1 MDNQEQDLHED
12 DDQGQ
17 KSFNSSLAS
26 RVWKIGALTTGVS
39 TNIITNK
46 IKEKILPKKEGEEKN
61 ESFINSQI
69 AEKIVKVMGEL
80 KGPWMKIGQ
89 YLSLHDASG
98 EDEFLKMFSA
108 LHYESP
114 SMSYYFTKMQIES
127 ELGKSPEFLYKSFSR
142 KPIGAASIGQVHEA
156 YLKSGE
162 KVAVKVQYP
171 DMDKIIKSDISAL
184 KLGLM
189 PLKVFL
195 KNRLDP
201 LINEVEDVLVNELD
215 YTKEAK
221 NLDIFREFH
230 KEHKNVVIPE
240 YYESHTSKRVLTMRF
255 IEGKPFEKALEEE
268 HYTVQEKNNLA
279 HIMIQSLLHT
289 LFNHN
294 MIHADPHPGNFLII
308 DKETIALLDFGCIK
322 VFEKSFVDNYKH
334 LVRSII
340 GKDSEGTRKA
350 YVDLGFVD
358 SSEKEK
364 LDALEEFSEFLS
376 LPYRSKDNFDL
387 AENLSKLKEGQIEFK
402 KMSEKVGFRVP
413 KDFIYLNRTVFG
425 LGMILFKMKVNMNFY
440 KEIEE
445 YL

>member
-1 MDNQEQDLHED
+1 MDNEMED
-12 DDQGQ
+12 EEQGQ
-17 KSFNSSLAS
+17 KKFNSSLSS

-46 IKEKILPKKEGEEKN
+46 IRDRIMPKKEGEEKN
-61 ESFINSQI
+61 DSIINSQL
-69 AEKIVKVMGEL
+69 AERIVKVMGEL
-80 KGPWMKIGQ
+80 KGPWMKMGQ

-98 EDEFLKMFSA
+98 EDEFLKMFSS

-114 SMSYYFTKMQIES
+114 SMSFYFTKMQIET
-127 ELGKSPEFLYKSFSR
+127 ELGKSPDFLFKSFGR

-171 DMDKIIKSDISAL
+171 DMDKIIKSDITTL
-184 KLGLM
+184 KIGLM
-189 PLKVFL
+189 PLKVFM

-201 LINEVEDVLVNELD
+201 IINEVESVLVNELD

-221 NLDIFREFH
+221 NLELFREFH
-230 KEHKNVVIPE
+230 KDNKNVVIPE
-240 YYESHTSKRVLTMRF
+240 HFESHTSKRVLTMKF

-268 HYTVQEKNNLA
+268 NYSIEEKNHLA

-322 VFEKSFVDNYKH
+322 VFEKSFVDNYKS

-340 GKDSEGTRKA
+340 GKDPQGIRQA

-358 SSEKEK
+358 SHETEK
-364 LDALEEFSEFLS
+364 LDALEEFSDFLA
-376 LPYRSKDNFDL
+376 LPYRDRDNFDL
-387 AENLSKLKEGQIEFK
+387 GENINKLKEGQVEFK

-440 KEIEE
+440 KEIEA